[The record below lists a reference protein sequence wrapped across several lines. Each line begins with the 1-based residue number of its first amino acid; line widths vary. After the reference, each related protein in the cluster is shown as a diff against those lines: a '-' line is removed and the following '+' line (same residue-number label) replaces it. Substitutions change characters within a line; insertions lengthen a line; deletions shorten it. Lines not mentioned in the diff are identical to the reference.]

1 MPPLLHIGWF
11 LRSAGRAAGARSRK
25 AEEEWTMSEK
35 PFDVIV
41 VGARCAGSPTAML
54 LARRGYRVLVVDR
67 ATFPSDTVST
77 HILHPLGVDALSR
90 WGLLDGLTASGCPPI
105 DTYAF
110 DFGPF
115 TIAGAPGTS
124 DAPVAYCPRRTV
136 LDKLLVD
143 AAARSGADVREG
155 FTVDEVLVED
165 GRAVGIRGR
174 SADGSSVT
182 ERARIVVGADGRH
195 SFVAEAVA
203 PERYDEK
210 PVLLAAYYAYWSGL
224 PMSGR
229 FETYIRDRR
238 GFGVAPTH
246 DGLTMV
252 IVGWPYAEFADCKQD
267 IEGNYLKTIGLVP
280 AFAERL
286 REARR
291 ETRFAGAAVPN
302 YFRKPYGPGWALV
315 GDAGYNRDFITG
327 QGIMDAFHDAELC
340 TAALDKALSGAQPF
354 DAAMNEY
361 QRARDAR
368 VKAMYEFTCMLAT
381 LEPPPPEMQ
390 QLFAAIHGNR
400 RAMDGFARMNA
411 GTISPAEFFAP
422 ANVEAVAAGR

>member
-1 MPPLLHIGWF
+1 MT
-11 LRSAGRAAGARSRK
+11 R
-25 AEEEWTMSEK
+25 

-54 LARRGYRVLVVDR
+54 LARKGYRVLVVDR
-67 ATFPSDTVST
+67 ANFPSDTVST
-77 HILHPLGVDALSR
+77 HILHPLGAAALSR
-90 WGLLDGLTASGCPPI
+90 WGLLDRLTATGCPPI
-105 DTYAF
+105 HIYAF

-115 TIAGAPGTS
+115 ALAGGPGTS

-143 AAARSGADVREG
+143 AAAQAGAEMREACA
-155 FTVDEVLVED
+155 VQEVLVED
-165 GRAVGIRGR
+165 GRVVGLKLRSRRGGT
-174 SADGSSVT
+174 DI
-182 ERARIVVGADGRH
+182 ERAQLVVGADGWR
-195 SFVAEAVA
+195 SIVAEAVQ

-210 PVLLAAYYAYWSGL
+210 PPLLAGYYSYWSGL

-229 FETYIRDRR
+229 FETYIRESR

-246 DGLTMV
+246 DELTMV
-252 IVGWPYAEFADCKQD
+252 IVGWPYAEFAANKKD
-267 IEGNYLKTIGLVP
+267 IEGNYLKAIELAPV
-280 AFAERL
+280 FADRL
-286 REARR
+286 RAARR

-340 TAALDKALSGAQPF
+340 STAIDRGLSGTRPF
-354 DAAMNEY
+354 DAAMSEY
-361 QRARDAR
+361 HRMRDAR
-368 VKAMYEFTCMLAT
+368 VKAMYEFTCQLAT

-390 QLFAAIHGNR
+390 RLFAAIHGNPE
-400 RAMDGFARMNA
+400 AMDGFARMNA

-422 ANVEAVAAGR
+422 PNVESMTAAA